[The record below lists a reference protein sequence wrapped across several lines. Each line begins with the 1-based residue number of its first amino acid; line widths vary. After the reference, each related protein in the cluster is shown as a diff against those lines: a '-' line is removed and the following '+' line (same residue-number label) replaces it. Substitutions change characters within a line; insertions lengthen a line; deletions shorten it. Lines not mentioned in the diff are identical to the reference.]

1 MKSELL
7 IAKAFWH
14 SAWNN
19 KATYVLVTVLLIL
32 VAYASYSGWQRY
44 SSQAEMQEHYQHE
57 AREAWLANPD
67 KHPHRMAHY
76 GHFAFRPKSPL
87 SFFDLGMESFFGNA
101 IFLEAHVQNSSN
113 FSEAGFSTG
122 RLRFGEISLAS
133 IIQIVLPLII
143 IFLAFA
149 SISAERE
156 SGTLKL
162 YFTQGVSWRA
172 LITGKFLGSFSVAMI
187 LLLPIILLTG
197 VARATMPGPA
207 MTSEE
212 LIRIALLLLSYTIY
226 IAVFCA
232 GTVVISALS
241 RNSKTAL
248 SALIGI
254 WLVFVIILPR
264 ASQSLGSM
272 IYKTPSKAR
281 FAAAVQDEIIKTGD
295 SHNPDDPY
303 YRAFKD
309 SVLKANNTDSIQNLP
324 FNYSGLAMKEGE
336 RITAEI
342 HSRHLSRLQERFAL
356 QNGFSR
362 IISFI
367 NPYMTVR
374 NVSMALSGTDYAS
387 YTDFQQQA
395 ENYRY
400 KLAQTMNTLQI
411 EHISNK
417 SIVSTEQPATIDKKY
432 WASIDDFRY
441 QPVKIVT
448 SLKHELSSMIALTLW
463 LVVLIALFSGLSK
476 KLRVV

>member
-1 MKSELL
+1 MSNEIL
-7 IAKAFWH
+7 IAKAFWR
-14 SAWNN
+14 SAWKN
-19 KATYVLVTVLLIL
+19 KATYSLVAVMLVL
-32 VAYASYSGWQRY
+32 VAYAGYSGWQRY
-44 SSQAEMQEHYQHE
+44 SLQAEMQQHYQHE

-101 IFLEAHVQNSSN
+101 IFLEAHVQNTSN

-122 RLRFGEISLAS
+122 MLRFGEISLAS

-143 IFLAFA
+143 IFLGFA

-156 SGTLKL
+156 TGTLKL
-162 YFTQGVSWRA
+162 YLTQGVSWRE
-172 LITGKFLGSFSVAMI
+172 LIIGKTVGSLSVALT
-187 LLLPIILLTG
+187 LLLPIIILTCIARAMMTG
-197 VARATMPGPA
+197 VAIGFDD
-207 MTSEE
+207 
-212 LIRIALLLLSYTIY
+212 LIRIALLFLAYTIY
-226 IAVFCA
+226 IAIFCA
-232 GTVVISALS
+232 GTVVISAIS

-254 WLVFVIILPR
+254 WLVLVIILPR

-303 YRAFKD
+303 YTAFKD

-342 HSRHLSRLQERFAL
+342 HSRHLNQLQERFEL
-356 QNGFSR
+356 QNGFSG
-362 IISFI
+362 IVSFI
-367 NPYMTVR
+367 NPYMSVR
-374 NVSMALSGTDYAS
+374 NVSMALSGTDYTS

-400 KLAQTMNTLQI
+400 KMAQTMNTLQI
-411 EHISNK
+411 DHISNK
-417 SIVSTEQPATIDKKY
+417 SIVSTEQPATIEKKY

-441 QPVKIVT
+441 QPVTMVT
-448 SLKHELSSMIALTLW
+448 SLKHELGSMIALTFC
-463 LVVLIALFSGLSK
+463 LVVVVALISGLSK